1 MLKFEEWYE
10 RIWHFPRQYEL
21 DQSSND
27 GYEDSDS
34 DYDYWNDWYDYG
46 DYSD

>member
-10 RIWHFPRQYEL
+10 RNRHFPRQYEL
-21 DQSSND
+21 DQISNN

-34 DYDYWNDWYDYG
+34 DYGGYYC
-46 DYSD
+46 DYSDYSD